1 MAKLRPVSH
10 EDRFTLVEHLSELR
24 TRIITMIAIF
34 VVAFAFA
41 YWQNGNILEIV
52 NAPLEKSQK
61 VNAKKCTGKSN
72 DSQQSVCFER
82 AVAAALRSFEP
93 LVVAPA
99 PGDSRA
105 EALQKSQALKALRVT
120 QDLAPTST
128 TRKPVTLGVAEPF
141 FQTLNVAMY
150 GALVISLPL
159 LLYQLYAF
167 LIPAFTSRE
176 RRAIVPLLVGV
187 PFLFYAGVAFAY
199 FLALPRA
206 VDFLQN
212 FNADNFDI
220 LVQAKDYYK
229 FVALFVAGSGLIFQ
243 VPVIVIA
250 LSRLG
255 ILNAKQMRKKRGFV
269 AIIAAV
275 VAAVITPTPDAVTML
290 LMMAPLVVLFELSV
304 AVAALLERRA
314 PVGGV
319 GGRLSEWREFGESG
333 YREEDDVSERDDD
346 GDGPDAGRPR
356 APRPAPPAA
365 TAPHD
370 EDDDEDFGPGGSFDH
385 FALDDEDDDDPP
397 HGEEPDPALLGD
409 PAGPRPAGPG
419 DVVPEGPEPEDW
431 ASRADALDAEDP
443 YAEADGP
450 AATGAG
456 GTGADWESE
465 ADALDAADPYAVD
478 EDEDVPGPRSEGDAR
493 DAPDDDLPGPP
504 AR

>member
-250 LSRLG
+250 ISRMG
-255 ILNAKQMRKKRGFV
+255 ILSAKQMRKRRGFV
-269 AIIAAV
+269 AITSAV

-304 AVAALLERRA
+304 LLASFLERRA

-319 GGRLSEWREFGESG
+319 KGRMSEWREFGESG
-333 YREEDDVSERDDD
+333 YR
-346 GDGPDAGRPR
+346 
-356 APRPAPPAA
+356 
-365 TAPHD
+365 
-370 EDDDEDFGPGGSFDH
+370 DDDEDDEVEDRGRGRGRDRDEDH
-385 FALDDEDDDDPP
+385 DDDEDDDDLDGPSGLRPGMFDFDDEP

-409 PAGPRPAGPG
+409 PAGPRPAGP
-419 DVVPEGPEPEDW
+419 
-431 ASRADALDAEDP
+431 SDA
-443 YAEADGP
+443 
-450 AATGAG
+450 AG
-456 GTGADWESE
+456 WQAE
-465 ADALDAADPYAVD
+465 ADALDAADPYADDD
-478 EDEDVPGPRSEGDAR
+478 EDDPPPR
-493 DAPDDDLPGPP
+493 
-504 AR
+504 

>member
-24 TRIITMIAIF
+24 TRIITAIAIF

-52 NAPLEKSQK
+52 NSPLEKSQK

-93 LVVAPA
+93 LVTQPA
-99 PGDSRA
+99 DGDTRA
-105 EALQKSQALKALRVT
+105 ETLAKADTLRALRLA
-120 QDLAPTST
+120 QELAPTST

-167 LIPAFTSRE
+167 LIPAFTTRE
-176 RRAIVPLLVGV
+176 RRAIVPLLIGV

-243 VPVIVIA
+243 VPVLVIA

-269 AIIAAV
+269 AILAAV

-304 AVAALLERRA
+304 FVAGLLEKRA

-319 GGRLSEWREFGESG
+319 GGRLSEWREFGEAG
-333 YREEDDVSERDDD
+333 YRSDDDVSE
-346 GDGPDAGRPR
+346 
-356 APRPAPPAA
+356 
-365 TAPHD
+365 
-370 EDDDEDFGPGGSFDH
+370 F
-385 FALDDEDDDDPP
+385 DDEDDDDRRGRRRSRDDDDLDEEFDDDEDLGPGGTYDHFGTDDEDDQPP
-397 HGEEPDPALLGD
+397 HGEDPDPSLLGD
-409 PAGPRPAGPG
+409 PDGPRLAGSGDPSPDPA
-419 DVVPEGPEPEDW
+419 PEGW
-431 ASRADALDAEDP
+431 QA
-443 YAEADGP
+443 
-450 AATGAG
+450 
-456 GTGADWESE
+456 E
-465 ADALDAADPYAVD
+465 ADALDAADPYA
-478 EDEDVPGPRSEGDAR
+478 EDDD
-493 DAPDDDLPGPP
+493 PDDRP

>member
-10 EDRFTLVEHLSELR
+10 EDRFTLVEHLTELR

-34 VVAFAFA
+34 IVAFAFA

-52 NAPLEKSQK
+52 NSPLEKSQK

-82 AVAAALRSFEP
+82 SVAAALRAFEP

-99 PGDSRA
+99 PGDSRT
-105 EALQKSQALKALRVT
+105 EALQKAQALKALRTT
-120 QDLAPTST
+120 QELAPTST

-150 GALVISLPL
+150 GALVLSLPL

-176 RRAIVPLLVGV
+176 RRAIVPLLIGV

-243 VPVIVIA
+243 VPVLVIA

-255 ILNAKQMRKKRGFV
+255 ILSAKQMRKKRGFV
-269 AIIAAV
+269 AIVAAV

-304 AVAALLERRA
+304 AVASLLERRA

-319 GGRLSEWREFGESG
+319 SGRLSEWREFGEQG
-333 YREEDDVSERDDD
+333 YREEDDVSERDDED
-346 GDGPDAGRPR
+346 DDRPR
-356 APRPAPPAA
+356 PPRPAPASSAEEDP
-365 TAPHD
+365 D
-370 EDDDEDFGPGGSFDH
+370 DDDEDFGPGGSFDH
-385 FALDDEDDDDPP
+385 FALDDEDDDEPP
-397 HGEEPDPALLGD
+397 HGEDPDPALLGD

-419 DVVPEGPEPEDW
+419 DVVPKPAPEDW
-431 ASRADALDAEDP
+431 ESRADALDAADP
-443 YAEADGP
+443 YAEDDAPG
-450 AATGAG
+450 TRGAG
-456 GTGADWESE
+456 SGDGSARPEGWEAE
-465 ADALDAADPYAVD
+465 ADALDAADPYARAD
-478 EDEDVPGPRSEGDAR
+478 DADRPEPRSEVETEDAS
-493 DAPDDDLPGPP
+493 DDDAPGPP